1 MTHSETPRPAT
12 GQRRPGRGGRGN
24 DVPWP
29 KRPLLTA
36 LWIPAA
42 AVLLPLGGALGAFG
56 LWMLVPSLALVLTGM
71 TGLVVALWGLCPSKA
86 LRKISLGLLLAP
98 LVAVPLL
105 SMNTAQ
111 ATVLTIRG
119 TEHPGTVAGIRVV
132 HGKTTTYDCD
142 VRYDD
147 APARTHA
154 VDCGAADTAGE
165 RVAVTEDPDGLVSP
179 EFSDQAAGGR
189 FDLVMAAFFDTVLVA
204 IAVVTATIGVLVH
217 HHRTRRAQS
226 GAGSTAPRA

>member
-1 MTHSETPRPAT
+1 MTHSEGSRPNT
-12 GQRRPGRGGRGN
+12 GQRRAGRGS
-24 DVPWP
+24 DDPWP
-29 KRPLLTA
+29 RRPLLTA

-56 LWMLVPSLALVLTGM
+56 LWMLVPSLALTLTGM
-71 TGLVVALWGLCPSKA
+71 AGLIAALWGLCPSRA

-98 LVAVPLL
+98 LIAVPLL

-119 TEHPGTVAGIRVV
+119 VEHPGTVADVRVI

-147 APARTHA
+147 TPGRIHA
-154 VDCGAADTAGE
+154 IGCGAADTAGE
-165 RVAVTEDPDGLVSP
+165 RVDVTEDPGGLVSP
-179 EFSDQAAGGR
+179 EFSGQASGGR
-189 FDLVMAAFFDTVLVA
+189 FDLVMAAFFDVALVA
-204 IAVVTATIGVLVH
+204 IALTTATAGVLIH
-217 HHRTRRAQS
+217 HHRTRRTQ
-226 GAGSTAPRA
+226 

>member
-1 MTHSETPRPAT
+1 MTPSESPRPTT
-12 GQRRPGRGGRGN
+12 GQRSRGRGLRGN

-29 KRPLLTA
+29 ERPLLTA

-56 LWMLVPSLALVLTGM
+56 LWMLVPSLALVLTGAV
-71 TGLVVALWGLCPSKA
+71 GLMVALWGLCPSKA
-86 LRKISLGLLLAP
+86 LRKISMGLLLAP
-98 LVAVPLL
+98 LIAVPLL

-119 TEHPGTVAGIRVV
+119 TEHPGTVADVRVI

-147 APARTHA
+147 APARTHT
-154 VDCGAADTAGE
+154 VSCGAADTAGE
-165 RVAVTEDPDGLVSP
+165 HVAVTEDPGGLVSP
-179 EFSDQAAGGR
+179 EFSDQASGGR
-189 FDLVMAAFFDTVLVA
+189 FDLVMAAFFDTALVA
-204 IAVVTATIGVLVH
+204 IAIVTATIGALVH
-217 HHRTRRAQS
+217 HQHERRTHHQAIY
-226 GAGSTAPRA
+226 